1 MKNQKKEDKK
11 EIKIIREIKEKK
23 KEIDIETLVKLMSD
37 TSKTIKKEKVILK
50 AEEQELTQKVEEN
63 FKKEIEEEI
72 KDPKRKEAVEGIDY
86 LKSKGSSGLYKASPS
101 GYESIAKMKK
111 EFNPINKAEEQL
123 YEQLGQYKEKS

>member
-63 FKKEIEEEI
+63 FKKEIEEE
-72 KDPKRKEAVEGIDY
+72 
-86 LKSKGSSGLYKASPS
+86 
-101 GYESIAKMKK
+101 M
-111 EFNPINKAEEQL
+111 
-123 YEQLGQYKEKS
+123 

>member
-1 MKNQKKEDKK
+1 MKNPKK
-11 EIKIIREIKEKK
+11 EIKIIKEKK

-50 AEEQELTQKVEEN
+50 AEEELTQKVEEN

-86 LKSKGSSGLYKASPS
+86 LKSKDSGGLYKVSPS
-101 GYESIAKMKK
+101 GYDSLPKKKK
-111 EFNPINKAEEQL
+111 EFNPISKSEEQS
-123 YEQLGQYKEKS
+123 YERLGQYKEKS